1 MKKINVIAI
10 VSSILIF
17 SGTIYAESTSLT
29 NQNILGTWKLE
40 YTKKSEKSED
50 TYNRED
56 TWVFNKKGKVIIKN
70 IPREGGNYDQLP
82 VDFEIDGGILKI
94 AILGRAG
101 KFDTF
106 TLVSKD
112 EKKMILK
119 ARFGDIYQ
127 FKKK

>member
-10 VSSILIF
+10 LSSILIF
-17 SGTIYAESTSLT
+17 SSSLYAEGTSLT
-29 NQNILGTWKLE
+29 NQNILGAWKLE
-40 YTKKSEKSED
+40 FTKKSEDSVNSYK
-50 TYNRED
+50 RED

-82 VDFEIDGGILKI
+82 VDFEIEGDNLKI
-94 AILGRAG
+94 AILGRMG

-106 TLVSKD
+106 SLVSKD
-112 EKKMILK
+112 DKKMVLK

-127 FKKK
+127 FIKK